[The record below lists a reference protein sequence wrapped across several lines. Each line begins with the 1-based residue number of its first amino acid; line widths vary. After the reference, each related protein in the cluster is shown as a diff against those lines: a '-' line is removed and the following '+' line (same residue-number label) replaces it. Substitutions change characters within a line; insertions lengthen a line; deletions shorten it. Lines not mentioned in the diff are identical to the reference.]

1 MIGIATAA
9 SNARM
14 RAVPIPFDLLAAIH
28 PDTMPIVAPKRD
40 RPISNAISFGVILF
54 SVIFWVIQRQRART
68 PISEVER
75 RSRV

>member
-1 MIGIATAA
+1 
-9 SNARM
+9 
-14 RAVPIPFDLLAAIH
+14 
-28 PDTMPIVAPKRD
+28 MPIVAPKRD

-68 PISEVER
+68 PISEFEL